1 MNKTGEDLLLADPDD
16 ARFTVFAPGLP
27 LDLKEATGDDWRK
40 EPLLSPV
47 LFSLGSHGRRQEAV
61 LALRPGS
68 CWSERFSVNVPGT
81 SGECS
86 LSAPLRRF
94 SVSVGYAPGVF
105 AATQVVTVT
114 PLLLLRNNTRGP
126 LQLAEPGGLQS
137 LQLAPGASGVFHAA
151 ALRVRVRR
159 LAPRSEWSPT
169 VAVERG
175 GKTVTLVRE
184 RSEGYVVGEMAGCVM
199 EGKMVGKELKGKMVK
214 NKLNEDAMAGK
225 DTHHDIL
232 AGKDTHH
239 DTPTETEWVIQ
250 IEVMQREG
258 AFQTIFRELEGNAL
272 PVRMRNDCTGIV
284 ITVCFPAGEG
294 YLERKLPPFS
304 SCRVAPFSPA
314 FFVCAREV
322 GVFPDVETWKPVYRG
337 SLEMAGESM
346 FAAGKEHVRVRVAT
360 WRGTQ
365 LIVFDDAPEKAG
377 NWKRQRYEKR
387 RELAGRC
394 TQLAELCSD
403 TERMV
408 GKVAKLAG
416 TKSEEFVFCAFH
428 RVIPAEVSA
437 GVSRCYRMELLAGN
451 EVIRAGPIW
460 GVFGAFSSCVTV
472 LAGTRIA
479 VKCWWE
485 EEGAL
490 PRECEG
496 SLLAGH
502 ELLAGIEE
510 NECVEICV
518 PCFTA
523 GEKSC
528 EIRGYCCRTRLE
540 EISAGVFSLWQLHSC
555 LAEVEMAIQKTDS
568 FLENPK
574 SREFPSS
581 SETCPYFDSDSNSD
595 KNVHYLVSLHS
606 MEQVANSRPFQS
618 MYVVVQMGG
627 YKVRSPSTARKSPEY
642 VYPREPIRIALPPS
656 EVDCE
661 WSETPAGIVVKRL
674 SHNSALFLAG
684 VRTGFSLVSVNGELV
699 STKDSTNTTMKN
711 SPVSPIPHE
720 DSPLPNQNS
729 PVSPVTPISPT
740 SADVPISLVF
750 SPPTDSFVIWSFDQE
765 FAFPAEVALYQH
777 SLQVSIFEETEK
789 EDILRCQEIVSLPRE
804 GDEVSELTEIGSI
817 RLAGGWE
824 QSQIPAVLSL
834 SVKIRCEG
842 VGVSVMDQ
850 WREEWVNLSVGE
862 IQGIFAITEGRFIT
876 GAAGIRSLQLDSQRV
891 TRFPVILASEETAE
905 WLTIS
910 FRILPTPA
918 MMVVEQFAALF
929 AVGNGGSFNG
939 RIRRCFWSRRF
950 SREFRSLWRRFPRS
964 RQMTRWRRS
973 RKTRGFS
980 STFSSLFFTDPSCVR
995 FPPFFRLPSNWTVS
1009 TFPPFWW
1016 PLRAT
1021 FPRLPNSRHFSRL
1034 LPRFFARR
1042 WDCWDPSTPF
1052 PSTSPRFP
1060 SRFPSFLR
1068 TTFFPAFPAII

>member
-1 MNKTGEDLLLADPDD
+1 M
-16 ARFTVFAPGLP
+16 
-27 LDLKEATGDDWRK
+27 
-40 EPLLSPV
+40 
-47 LFSLGSHGRRQEAV
+47 
-61 LALRPGS
+61 
-68 CWSERFSVNVPGT
+68 
-81 SGECS
+81 
-86 LSAPLRRF
+86 
-94 SVSVGYAPGVF
+94 
-105 AATQVVTVT
+105 
-114 PLLLLRNNTRGP
+114 
-126 LQLAEPGGLQS
+126 
-137 LQLAPGASGVFHAA
+137 
-151 ALRVRVRR
+151 
-159 LAPRSEWSPT
+159 
-169 VAVERG
+169 
-175 GKTVTLVRE
+175 
-184 RSEGYVVGEMAGCVM
+184 VGEMAGCVM
-199 EGKMVGKELKGKMVK
+199 EGKMEGKELKGKMVK
-214 NKLNEDAMAGK
+214 NKLKEDAMAGK

-239 DTPTETEWVIQ
+239 DTLAGKDTHHDILAGKDTHHDTLAGKDTHHDTLTETEWVIQ

-258 AFQTIFRELEGNAL
+258 AFQTIFRELEGKAL

-304 SCRVAPFSPA
+304 SCRAAPFSPA

-346 FAAGKEHVRVRVAT
+346 FAAGKVHVRVRVAT

-428 RVIPAEVSA
+428 RVIPAGVSA
-437 GVSRCYRMELLAGN
+437 GVSRCYQMELLAGN

-496 SLLAGH
+496 SLLAGN

-606 MEQVANSRPFQS
+606 MEQVENSRPFQS

-627 YKVRSPSTARKSPEY
+627 YKVRSPSTARKSPEF

-684 VRTGFSLVSVNGELV
+684 VRTGFSLVSVNGEPV

-711 SPVSPIPHE
+711 SPVSPVSPIPHE

-750 SPPTDSFVIWSFDQE
+750 SPPADSFVIWSFDQE

-929 AVGNGGSFNG
+929 AVGDGGSFNG

-1009 TFPPFWW
+1009 TFPPFRWQ
-1016 PLRAT
+1016 LRAT
-1021 FPRLPNSRHFSRL
+1021 FPRLPNSRHFSRP

-1060 SRFPSFLR
+1060 SRFPSFPR